1 MSHNNC
7 KGTLSVIAIGL
18 FTIQAVDTRQQYH
31 HGITIEAKSVSVQ
44 VGVVQGSSVPLA
56 NSDMTV
62 TTAGQIFD
70 IVKNNRKNAGAKYQD
85 F

>member
-1 MSHNNC
+1 M
-7 KGTLSVIAIGL
+7 
-18 FTIQAVDTRQQYH
+18 
-31 HGITIEAKSVSVQ
+31 
-44 VGVVQGSSVPLA
+44 QGSSVPLA

>member
-1 MSHNNC
+1 MSRNNC
-7 KGTLSVIAIGL
+7 KGILSVIVNGL
-18 FTIQAVDTRQQYH
+18 FTIQVVDTRQQYP
-31 HGITIEAKSVSVQ
+31 HGITIETKSVSVQ

-56 NSDMTV
+56 NSDITV

-70 IVKNNRKNAGAKYQD
+70 IVKNNKKNTDAKYRD